1 MDGAMV
7 QVLIRSGLDVS
18 TFFIVSIF
26 LVRYNSNK
34 VIASS

>member
-7 QVLIRSGLDVS
+7 QVLIWSGLDVS

-26 LVRYNSNK
+26 LVRYNNNK